1 MILKTIAGPLI
12 GAAIGYFTNNIAV
25 KMLFYP
31 RREVRLW
38 GHKLPF
44 TPGAIPKGKE
54 RLAKAVGDAGG
65 GTLITREDIEEQLE
79 KQNLGKKLAD
89 QILARLNK
97 PVRDALQ
104 ELPFVT
110 EESYQ
115 EKKQQLAGLLSDQL
129 VDAIASVD
137 FYGIIT
143 ERGRALIREKIQ
155 GTMLDMLVSDQLLDS
170 ILTRAGRE
178 VQSAVTTQARDVIFP
193 IVLKKLES
201 AEAESG
207 MEFLSALDIRGETL
221 EDAMNYLCARA
232 IREGAE
238 KLLSSV
244 DIAGIVEEKINAMS
258 VEELETLVLG
268 VMKKELNTIVN
279 LGALIGFVLGLLNIV
294 L

>member
-54 RLAKAVGDAGG
+54 RLAKAVGEAVG
-65 GTLITREDIEEQLE
+65 GTLITREDIEGQLE

-110 EESYQ
+110 EEAYQ
-115 EKKQQLAGLLSDQL
+115 DKKQKLAGLLSDQL

-143 ERGRALIREKIQ
+143 ERGRALIREKMQ
-155 GTMLDMLVSDQLLDS
+155 GTMLEMLLSDQLLDS

-193 IVLKKLES
+193 IVLGKLES
-201 AEAESG
+201 AEAQSG

>member
-1 MILKTIAGPLI
+1 MTA
-12 GAAIGYFTNNIAV
+12 
-25 KMLFYP
+25 
-31 RREVRLW
+31 
-38 GHKLPF
+38 
-44 TPGAIPKGKE
+44 
-54 RLAKAVGDAGG
+54 
-65 GTLITREDIEEQLE
+65 
-79 KQNLGKKLAD
+79 
-89 QILARLNK
+89 
-97 PVRDALQ
+97 
-104 ELPFVT
+104 
-110 EESYQ
+110 
-115 EKKQQLAGLLSDQL
+115 
-129 VDAIASVD
+129 
-137 FYGIIT
+137 
-143 ERGRALIREKIQ
+143 
-155 GTMLDMLVSDQLLDS
+155 
-170 ILTRAGRE
+170 
-178 VQSAVTTQARDVIFP
+178 QARDVIFP